1 MKTLS
6 LEKGFTL
13 IELMIVVAVIAI
25 IAAIALPSYDDSVKR
40 GKRSEG
46 KGYLLDL
53 ASQQETFY
61 AQNLSYANSITGSTQ
76 LNNTSASS
84 TEGHYTV
91 TLATSPGGC
100 VHTGIKCRTFTLTAT
115 PTFTDASCTTL
126 TYTNAGVKGYTGTAG
141 TVNECWR

>member
-1 MKTLS
+1 MKITHLD
-6 LEKGFTL
+6 KGFTL

-25 IAAIALPSYDDSVKR
+25 IAAVALPSYDDSVKR
-40 GKRSEG
+40 GKRTDG

-76 LNNTSASS
+76 LNTSATS

-91 TLATSPGGC
+91 ALATSPGSC
-100 VHTGIKCRTFTLTAT
+100 VHTGTKCRTFTLTAT